1 MSAIYGMIDLKREQV
16 PTVVGERFVEGYKE
30 CKIDRHEQKIRD
42 NAMMGCELQYFTVE
56 ARNEVLP
63 IVDEEHHIMFTAD
76 CVIDNR
82 EELMQELAI
91 SDTSIADGTLM
102 YKGYLKWGC
111 ECVSHFR
118 GLFSFVVYDWEQN
131 EVKLYSD
138 HFSTRCLFYHVRDGV
153 LYFSTM
159 LFPMIQASG
168 LKYKANERWLVDTI
182 SLRGP
187 VMIIEPRECAY
198 QDVWKVESGHYV
210 EVNEFASKYV
220 CYWNPEKLI
229 ATDYSITDEECERLT
244 RKYMAEAVKVA
255 LRTDGEVAV
264 SLSSGL
270 DSSTIGC
277 LAAPMLQEQGKKL
290 YSYTSVPLKE
300 SNLPKGGYYVN
311 DETDGVLEICRHY
324 PNIVPEFVEC
334 KGRNILNRSEQILEM
349 WEMPCKSQQNAVWI
363 DSMRE
368 LAAEQGCKIMLTGAT
383 GNCTLSAGR
392 VEDYVMQSVYHF
404 KWGRAVKDLTIFC
417 KKYRVNR
424 KFFAK
429 NLAKS
434 ILSYHVRFF
443 DKERM
448 DCYKDNITRR
458 DIGDKYSI
466 TRRYNK
472 DILQVHPIKSLT
484 TMRNEIY
491 MPKANAQI
499 GEIDTKHSLKYGIL
513 DRDPIRNVEFVEFC
527 FKLPMYCYVNSSYDR
542 RLVREFMHDIVPE
555 AIRLDVRH
563 RGRQSGDNVYRISQ
577 SWDKMKEKIEEALH
591 SKETLHYLD
600 VKQIDEMLLRL
611 NSENLFEYEMD
622 MRMIVDAYMFSRY
635 LSRIYAYV
643 D

>member
-1 MSAIYGMIDLKREQV
+1 MSAIYGMIDLKRRAVSAE
-16 PTVVGERFVEGYKE
+16 TGKRFVEGYKE
-30 CKIDRHEQKIRD
+30 CKIDRHEQQIRE
-42 NAMMGCELQYFTVE
+42 NALMGCELQYFTSE
-56 ARNEVLP
+56 AKNEVLP

-76 CVIDNR
+76 CVLDNR
-82 EELMQELAI
+82 EELMRKLAI
-91 SDTSIADGTLM
+91 SDTAVADGTLM

-118 GLFSFVVYDWEQN
+118 GLFSFVVYDWDKN
-131 EVKLYSD
+131 EVMLYTD
-138 HFSTRCLFYHVRDGV
+138 HFATRCLFYHVRNDI

-168 LKYKANERWLVDTI
+168 LKYKVNERWLVDVI

-187 VMIIEPRECAY
+187 VMLIEPRESVY
-198 QDVWKVESGHYV
+198 EDVLKVESGHYV
-210 EVNEFASKYV
+210 KVHESRSEYV
-220 CYWNPEKLI
+220 CYWNPEKTI
-229 ATDYSITDEECERLT
+229 QTDYSITDEECERLT
-244 RKYMAEAVKVA
+244 RKYMSESVKMA

-300 SNLPKGGYYVN
+300 SELPKKGYYVY

-324 PNIVPEFVEC
+324 PNILPEFVEC
-334 KGRNILNRSEQILEM
+334 RDRNILNTSEHILDM
-349 WEMPCKSQQNAVWI
+349 WELPCKSQQNAVWI
-363 DSMRE
+363 DNMRE
-368 LAAEQGCKIMLTGAT
+368 LASNRGCKIMLTGAT

-392 VEDYVMQSVYHF
+392 VEDYVMQSVYRLRW
-404 KWGRAVKDLTIFC
+404 KKAVKDLTTFC
-417 KKYRVNR
+417 RKYRANR

-429 NLAKS
+429 SVIKS
-434 ILSYHVRFF
+434 IFSYRMRFF
-443 DKERM
+443 DRERM

-458 DIGDKYSI
+458 DMGDRYNI
-466 TRRYNK
+466 TKRYNK
-472 DILQVHPIKSLT
+472 DILQVHPIKSIK
-484 TMRNEIY
+484 TMRDEMY

-527 FKLPMYCYVNSSYDR
+527 FSLPMRCYVNGVYDR

-555 AIRLDVRH
+555 SIRLDVSH
-563 RGRQSGDNVYRISQ
+563 RGSQSGDNTYRISQ
-577 SWDKMKEKIEEALH
+577 IWDAMKVEIREALH
-591 SKETLHYLD
+591 SREVLHYLD
-600 VKQIDEMLLRL
+600 EKKIDEMLQRL
-611 NSENLFEYEMD
+611 NSENLSEYEMD
-622 MRMIVDAYMFSRY
+622 MRMVVDAYMFSRY
-635 LSRIYAYV
+635 LRRIHAYV
-643 D
+643 E